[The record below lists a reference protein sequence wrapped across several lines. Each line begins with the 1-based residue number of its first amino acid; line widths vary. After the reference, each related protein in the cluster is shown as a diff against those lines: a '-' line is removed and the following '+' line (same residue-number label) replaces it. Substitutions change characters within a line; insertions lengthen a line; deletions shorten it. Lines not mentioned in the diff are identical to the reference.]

1 MVEINWTKQAVKDI
15 DNIAEFIAKDSEHY
29 ARIQAQRLILST
41 KPLER
46 FPKRGKVVPEKQD
59 PSIREVLV
67 GSYRVIYRIV
77 SKTRID
83 VLTVHHSKRLFKNN
97 PAFKTK

>member
-29 ARIQAQRLILST
+29 ARIQVRRLILST
-41 KPLER
+41 KSLEW
-46 FPKRGKVVPEKQD
+46 FPKRGKIIPEKQD
-59 PSIREVLV
+59 PLTREIFV

-77 SKTRID
+77 EKT
-83 VLTVHHSKRLFKNN
+83 V
-97 PAFKTK
+97 